1 MGDQQ
6 FRLALLARDT
16 AVPATLGSLAE
27 RIASRWAALED
38 QDAETWSA
46 GLTVPSLSQLHT
58 RGQGTCLLTDHRD
71 FKEARRPRG

>member
-38 QDAETWSA
+38 QDAETWRRDGRAAKCGGRDQIVSA
-46 GLTVPSLSQLHT
+46 
-58 RGQGTCLLTDHRD
+58 
-71 FKEARRPRG
+71 